1 MTSKGTISFFSK
13 QASGGGEATG
23 WFCRSIE
30 QGVLDQMK
38 SGILMGHAVIG
49 LKVALVSVAYNELDS
64 TEMAFKAASSM
75 ALREALV
82 KGESKLLEPIMAVE
96 IVSPEEYMG
105 DISGDINRRRGL
117 IFGLDD
123 LGLNK
128 KLKAQVPLSEMFG
141 YSTHLRSRS
150 QGRAT
155 FTMEFKNYS
164 EFPISSLKE

>member
-1 MTSKGTISFFSK
+1 MIPDEFVEFV
-13 QASGGGEATG
+13 EH
-23 WFCRSIE
+23 
-30 QGVLDQMK
+30 GVLDQMK

-49 LKVALVSVAYNELDS
+49 LKGGLVSVGYNELDS
-64 TEMAFKAASSM
+64 TEMGFKAASAM

-82 KGESKLLEPIMAVE
+82 EGESKLLEPIMSVE

-117 IFGLDD
+117 IVGLDD

-128 KLKAQVPLSEMFG
+128 KLKAQVPLSAMFG

-155 FTMEFKNYS
+155 FTMEFRSYS
-164 EFPISSLKE
+164 EVLASNLKE